1 MIENT
6 SYLFLIEVVE
16 GSKRYYDGNNMSL
29 PTLDQRMSAAKSCL
43 AYDTQR
49 IGGGAVG
56 EGSTDE
62 YVLARP
68 YIENIMDEGT

>member
-49 IGGGAVG
+49 IGGALV
-56 EGSTDE
+56 EGPTDE

-68 YIENIMDEGT
+68 YIENIMDEST